1 MCLQG
6 PHSSAA
12 LLSLHGIQNS
22 LKVKGAACDL
32 SSTSTPLHFTDVYRR
47 GRTHLKFSHN
57 STHSPCFITSKI
69 ALGIASSFR
78 SRVAPRFLLLL
89 LLDQMEELL
98 PRAELR
104 QTDLLEVL
112 IVH

>member
-6 PHSSAA
+6 PLSSAA

-32 SSTSTPLHFTDVYRR
+32 SSTSTPLHFTDVHQR

-57 STHSPCFITSKI
+57 SHSPCFITSKR

-78 SRVAPRFLLLL
+78 SRVASRFLLLL